1 MFSFNQ
7 SQNSLTS
14 SSGKLLRVIRR
25 LAQDNPPELLAISIG
40 NLKRFTDK
48 IREDILLRIS
58 GLYPNLQIRPESAI
72 SHETYF
78 ENNHGYQEPAKLLLK
93 PIQATYSSTIYDGF
107 LTKNVKSPYVI
118 PNRTFKSARFEVD
131 KQKSMFDQQSKDDS
145 LSNSSSTQYELGSIF
160 KDLTPNHPLVNEH
173 IKNRSKKIDSLQ
185 PEEQEKLD
193 LAMKGYAMGFEKG
206 HESSGKS
213 SKDSKLRKAY
223 MLFSVLAIGLIIFS
237 SFRGGLSG
245 LIQRSTFDEVAPE
258 DIEVVFDDVKGCDE
272 AKKELQEIVE
282 FLMNPEKFS
291 KLGGKLPKGVLL
303 SGPPGVGKTLLAKA
317 VAGEASVPYFHAA
330 GSEFDEVLVG
340 QGARRVRDLF
350 KAAKMRAPC
359 VIFIDEMDSV
369 GAKRTSSTL
378 HPYANQTI
386 NQLLSEMDGFKEN
399 EGIIVLGATNR
410 RDQLDKALLRPGR
423 FDTNVEV
430 TLPDVKGRQDI
441 LELYISKITHDI
453 AIDVGFW
460 AKKTSGF
467 SGADLQNLVN
477 TAAIRAAVQGEE
489 MVGQDDFEFA
499 YDKQTLGV
507 DLKSRV
513 RDMEDLKIT
522 AFHEAGHTLVSIYT
536 KDTSPIHKVT
546 IVAKGQSGGH
556 TAFIP
561 SDNQWHQTRAQLL
574 ARMDVGMGGRCAEE
588 LIFGADKVTGGASG
602 DFMGTT
608 NIAEAMVKTLAM
620 SDKLGLRYIKDE
632 DIANGLVGDETKKTI
647 DSEVNGLLDES
658 YKRAMNILKTHR
670 KELDLLAEA
679 LLNYETLDGDEVKTI
694 IEGKPI
700 KKQKIVRQSDVKS
713 KKDKGKT
720 TPTPLVG
727 GDQLVQQCKTH

>member
-1 MFSFNQ
+1 MFGFNQ

-93 PIQATYSSTIYDGF
+93 PIRATYSSTIYDGF
-107 LTKNVKSPYVI
+107 LTKNVKSPYVV
-118 PNRTFKSARFEVD
+118 PNRRFKSARFEVD

-145 LSNSSSTQYELGSIF
+145 SSSTQYDLGSIF
-160 KDLTPNHPLVNEH
+160 KDLSPNQVNEH
-173 IKNRSKKIDSLQ
+173 IKTRTKKIDTLQ

-193 LAMKGYAMGFEKG
+193 LALKGYAMGFEKG

-213 SKDSKLRKAY
+213 SKDSKLKKY
-223 MLFSVLAIGLIIFS
+223 MVFSVLVTGALIFTLS
-237 SFRGGLSG
+237 RGGLTG

-430 TLPDVKGRQDI
+430 TLPDVKGRQEI

-453 AIDVGFW
+453 AIDIGFW

-477 TAAIRAAVQGEE
+477 TAAIRAAVKGEE

-499 YDKQTLGV
+499 FDKQTLGV

-522 AFHEAGHTLVSIYT
+522 AFHEAGHTLVSIYS
-536 KDTSPIHKVT
+536 KDSTPIHKVT

-561 SDNQWHQTRAQLL
+561 SDNQWHRTRAQLL
-574 ARMDVGMGGRCAEE
+574 SRMDVGMGGRAAEE
-588 LIFGADKVTGGASG
+588 LIFGADKVTGGARS
-602 DFMGTT
+602 DLKGTT
-608 NIAEAMVKTLAM
+608 NIAEAMIKRLAM
-620 SDKLGLRYIKDE
+620 SDKLGLRYIEDE
-632 DIANGLVGDETKKTI
+632 AIANGLVGDATKKQI

-694 IEGKPI
+694 IEGKSI
-700 KKQKIVRQSDVKS
+700 KKKKVVRQSDVKS
-713 KKDKGKT
+713 KKDKGKI

>member
-1 MFSFNQ
+1 MFGFNQ

-93 PIQATYSSTIYDGF
+93 PIRATYSSTIYDGF
-107 LTKNVKSPYVI
+107 LTKNVKSPYVV
-118 PNRTFKSARFEVD
+118 PNRRFKSARFEVD

-145 LSNSSSTQYELGSIF
+145 SSSTQYDLGSIF
-160 KDLTPNHPLVNEH
+160 KDLSPNQVNEH
-173 IKNRSKKIDSLQ
+173 IKTRTKKIDTLQ

-193 LAMKGYAMGFEKG
+193 LALKGYAMGFEKG

-213 SKDSKLRKAY
+213 SKDSKLKKY
-223 MLFSVLAIGLIIFS
+223 MVFSVLVTGALIFTLS
-237 SFRGGLSG
+237 RGGLTG

-430 TLPDVKGRQDI
+430 TLPDVKGRQEI

-453 AIDVGFW
+453 AIDIGFW

-477 TAAIRAAVQGEE
+477 TAAIRAAVKGEE

-499 YDKQTLGV
+499 FDKQTLGV

-522 AFHEAGHTLVSIYT
+522 AFHEAGHTLVSIYS
-536 KDTSPIHKVT
+536 KDSTPIHKVT

-561 SDNQWHQTRAQLL
+561 SDNQWHRTRAQLL
-574 ARMDVGMGGRCAEE
+574 SRMDVGMGGRAAEE
-588 LIFGADKVTGGASG
+588 LIFGADKVTGGASN
-602 DFMGTT
+602 DLMGTT
-608 NIAEAMVKTLAM
+608 NIAEAMIKRLAM
-620 SDKLGLRYIKDE
+620 SDKLGLRYIEDE
-632 DIANGLVGDETKKTI
+632 AIANGLVGDATKKQI

-694 IEGKPI
+694 IEGKSI
-700 KKQKIVRQSDVKS
+700 KKKKVVRQSDVKS
-713 KKDKGKT
+713 KKDKGKI

>member
-1 MFSFNQ
+1 MFGFNQ

-14 SSGKLLRVIRR
+14 SSGKILRVIRR

-78 ENNHGYQEPAKLLLK
+78 ENNHGHQEPAKLLLK
-93 PIQATYSSTIYDGF
+93 PIQATYSTTIYDGF
-107 LTKNVKSPYVI
+107 LTKNVKSPYVV
-118 PNRTFKSARFEVD
+118 PNRRFKSARFEVD

-160 KDLTPNHPLVNEH
+160 KDLSPNQVNEH
-173 IKNRSKKIDSLQ
+173 IKTRTKKIDSLQ

-213 SKDSKLRKAY
+213 SKDSKLRKY
-223 MLFSVLAIGLIIFS
+223 MVFSLLVSGALLFTLS
-237 SFRGGLSG
+237 RGGLTG

-359 VIFIDEMDSV
+359 VVFIDEMDSV

-430 TLPDVKGRQDI
+430 TLPDVKGRQEI

-477 TAAIRAAVQGEE
+477 TAAIRAAVEGEE

-499 YDKQTLGV
+499 FDKQTLGV

-522 AFHEAGHTLVSIYT
+522 AFHEAGHTLVAIYT
-536 KDTSPIHKVT
+536 KDSTPIHKVT
-546 IVAKGQSGGH
+546 IIAKGQSGGH

-574 ARMDVGMGGRCAEE
+574 SQMDVGMGGRAAEE
-588 LIFGADKVTGGASG
+588 LIFGADKVTGGASS
-602 DFMGTT
+602 DLNGTT
-608 NIAEAMVKTLAM
+608 RIAEAMVKHLAM
-620 SDKLGLRYIKDE
+620 SDKLGLRYITDE
-632 DIANGLVGDETKKTI
+632 AIANGLVGEATKKTI
-647 DSEVNGLLDES
+647 DSEVNDFLDES

-679 LLNYETLDGDEVKTI
+679 LLNYETLDGDEVKII

-700 KKQKIVRQSDVKS
+700 KKKKIVRQLDVKS
-713 KKDKGKT
+713 KKDKSKI

-727 GDQLVQQCKTH
+727 GEQLVQQCKTH

>member
-1 MFSFNQ
+1 MFGFNQ

-25 LAQDNPPELLAISIG
+25 LAHENPPELLAISIG
-40 NLKRFTDK
+40 NLKKFTDK
-48 IREDILLRIS
+48 IRGDILLRIS
-58 GLYPNLQIRPESAI
+58 GLYPNLQIRPESVI

-107 LTKNVKSPYVI
+107 LTKNVKSPYVV
-118 PNRTFKSARFEVD
+118 PNRRFKSARFGVD

-160 KDLTPNHPLVNEH
+160 KDFSPTNPIVNEH
-173 IKNRSKKIDSLQ
+173 IKNKSKKIDSLQ

-213 SKDSKLRKAY
+213 SKDSKLKKY
-223 MLFSVLAIGLIIFS
+223 MLFSVLVTGALIFTLS
-237 SFRGGLSG
+237 RGGLTG

-350 KAAKMRAPC
+350 KAAKLRAPC

-410 RDQLDKALLRPGR
+410 LDQLDKALLRPGR

-441 LELYISKITHDI
+441 LELYISKITHDS

-477 TAAIRAAVQGEE
+477 TAAIRAAVEGEE
-489 MVGQDDFEFA
+489 MVGHGDFEFA
-499 YDKQTLGV
+499 FDKQTLGV

-522 AFHEAGHTLVSIYT
+522 AFHEAGHTLVAIYT
-536 KDTSPIHKVT
+536 KDTTPIHKVT

-574 ARMDVGMGGRCAEE
+574 SRMDVGMGGRAAEE
-588 LIFGADKVTGGASG
+588 LIFGADKVTGGASS
-602 DFMGTT
+602 DLKGTT
-608 NIAEAMVKTLAM
+608 NIAEAMVKNLAM
-620 SDKLGLRYIKDE
+620 SDKLGLRYITDQA
-632 DIANGLVGDETKKTI
+632 IANGLVGDETKKII
-647 DSEVNGLLDES
+647 DSEVNDFLDES
-658 YKRAMNILKTHR
+658 YKRAMNVLKTHR

-700 KKQKIVRQSDVKS
+700 KKKKIVRQSDVKS
-713 KKDKGKT
+713 KKDKGKI

-727 GDQLVQQCKTH
+727 GEQLKRHYS